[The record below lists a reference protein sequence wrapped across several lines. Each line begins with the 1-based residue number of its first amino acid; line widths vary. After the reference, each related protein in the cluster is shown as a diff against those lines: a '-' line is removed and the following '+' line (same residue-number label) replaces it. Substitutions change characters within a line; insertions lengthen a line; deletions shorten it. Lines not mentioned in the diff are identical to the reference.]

1 MKNKTIKQDD
11 YIEFFEYYVSIIDE
25 MDDEF
30 GAWMNAPWITP
41 EFIHKNWEEIQSR
54 MMMAMHHSIREL
66 GERMEKKDEV
76 L

>member
-30 GAWMNAPWITP
+30 GGWMNANWCCPC
-41 EFIHKNWEEIQSR
+41 FIHKNWEEIQSR
-54 MMMAMHHSIREL
+54 MLNTMHHSIREL